1 LFRETPVAA
10 GALAA
15 TELGVV
21 GSRAFSVS
29 PAAGTAATTALA
41 DAYRR
46 ILDKGGLVLT
56 ICLEAARSFKINLNL
71 KETMK
76 KYISYTMIALL
87 ATVAI
92 STAAS
97 NEDMMQ
103 EKEKAAWEAFKD
115 KKTDDFKKVVSAN
128 LVAVYA
134 EGMSD
139 MQKEL
144 ADMQKWDM
152 KSFAI
157 SDYKV
162 TSAGSD
168 TCLTTYKVVIEG
180 TYDGK
185 DQSGT
190 YNAGSVWKKH
200 KGEWQAIF
208 HTNVK
213 EAPAGG

>member
-1 LFRETPVAA
+1 
-10 GALAA
+10 
-15 TELGVV
+15 
-21 GSRAFSVS
+21 
-29 PAAGTAATTALA
+29 
-41 DAYRR
+41 
-46 ILDKGGLVLT
+46 
-56 ICLEAARSFKINLNL
+56 
-71 KETMK
+71 
-76 KYISYTMIALL
+76 MIALL
-87 ATVAI
+87 ATIAI
-92 STAAS
+92 STAAPT
-97 NEDMMQ
+97 DDALI
-103 EKEKAAWEAFKD
+103 EKEKAAWQAFKD
-115 KKTDDFKKVVSAN
+115 KKPDDFKKLVSAN

-162 TSAGSD
+162 TSDAPG
-168 TCLTTYKVVIEG
+168 TVVTTYKVAIEG

-190 YNAGSVWKKH
+190 YNAASVWKKQ

-213 EAPAGG
+213 EETAAKPSG

>member
-1 LFRETPVAA
+1 
-10 GALAA
+10 
-15 TELGVV
+15 
-21 GSRAFSVS
+21 
-29 PAAGTAATTALA
+29 
-41 DAYRR
+41 
-46 ILDKGGLVLT
+46 
-56 ICLEAARSFKINLNL
+56 
-71 KETMK
+71 MK
-76 KYISYTMIALL
+76 KYITHTMIALL
-87 ATVAI
+87 ATIAI
-92 STAAS
+92 STAAPT
-97 NEDMMQ
+97 DDALM
-103 EKEKAAWEAFKD
+103 EKEKAAWQAFKD
-115 KKTDDFKKVVSAN
+115 KKPDDFKKIVSAN
-128 LVAVYA
+128 VVAVYA

-162 TSAGSD
+162 TSDAPG
-168 TCLTTYKVVIEG
+168 TVVTTYKVAVEG

-190 YNAGSVWKKH
+190 YNAASVWKKQ

-213 EAPAGG
+213 QETAAKPSG

>member
-1 LFRETPVAA
+1 MIT
-10 GALAA
+10 
-15 TELGVV
+15 
-21 GSRAFSVS
+21 S
-29 PAAGTAATTALA
+29 
-41 DAYRR
+41 
-46 ILDKGGLVLT
+46 
-56 ICLEAARSFKINLNL
+56 
-71 KETMK
+71 TMV
-76 KYISYTMIALL
+76 ALL

-92 STAAS
+92 STAAT
-97 NEDMMQ
+97 NEDAMM
-103 EKEKAAWEAFKD
+103 EKEKAAWQAFKD
-115 KKTDDFKKVVSAN
+115 KKPDDFKKVVSAK

-162 TSAGSD
+162 TSDGSD
-168 TCLTTYKVVIEG
+168 TVVATYKVAVEG

-190 YNAGSVWKKH
+190 YNAASVWKKQ

-208 HTNVK
+208 HTNMK
-213 EAPAGG
+213 QEEGAKPGAQ

>member
-1 LFRETPVAA
+1 M
-10 GALAA
+10 
-15 TELGVV
+15 
-21 GSRAFSVS
+21 
-29 PAAGTAATTALA
+29 
-41 DAYRR
+41 RR
-46 ILDKGGLVLT
+46 MIT
-56 ICLEAARSFKINLNL
+56 S
-71 KETMK
+71 TMV
-76 KYISYTMIALL
+76 ALL

-92 STAAS
+92 STAAT
-97 NEDMMQ
+97 NEDAMM
-103 EKEKAAWEAFKD
+103 EKEKAAWQAFKD
-115 KKTDDFKKVVSAN
+115 KKPDDFKKVVSAK

-162 TSAGSD
+162 TSDGSD
-168 TCLTTYKVVIEG
+168 TVVATYKVAVEG

-190 YNAGSVWKKH
+190 YNAASVWKKQ

-208 HTNVK
+208 HTNMK
-213 EAPAGG
+213 QEEGAKPGAQ